1 MLDVQTTLLGI
12 ATAVN
17 AGLFGIVYFGDRR
30 SAINLSFACFVLC
43 LSAWSLLH
51 VGFRTVG
58 SDRLAGDLLKISYV
72 CALLIGAS
80 FYYFSIVF
88 PDGKHPVKAH
98 AVALV
103 VVTLL
108 FSVALLA
115 PGFLTGPVTHEAY
128 GRSVTL
134 SLSAYLIFATVFLS
148 LFLGGQIRI
157 WRKYVSAEGVVR
169 SQLLAI
175 GTSVT
180 TVGLIG
186 VYFDLLLPS
195 PFFENFEFVWN
206 GPVLT
211 SVFAVV
217 ITYAIFRFRLF
228 SPKAALTELLV
239 FAWWLFILVRALAA
253 RSLSDIVADL
263 ALLAVSVPIGV
274 LLLRSIRLEA
284 RARETLAV
292 ANGRLS
298 EADQMKSELLALA
311 THQLR
316 QPVTIIRSYASL
328 LLEGSYGPLPS
339 GIVEPVEHML
349 SSSTQ
354 MGNEITD
361 HLSVAKLDQGRL
373 RFVFAP
379 TDLRKLIGD
388 LVADMRSIAAKRR
401 VSLIFDAPPDRS
413 WVVDVDAGKISQVIS
428 NLIDNA
434 IHYTAAGSVT
444 LHLSECAGPD
454 MVLISVQDTGAGI
467 PASAMSHLFQRYS
480 RLEDT
485 THLHAEGSGLGLYV
499 AKQIVEGHGGRIWAV
514 SPGPNQGATFSI
526 ELPVHRNAAPSG
538 ESRTSIREPAA

>member
-1 MLDVQTTLLGI
+1 MLDVQTTLLGV
-12 ATAVN
+12 AAAVN

-30 SAINLSFACFVLC
+30 SAINQSFACFVLC

-58 SDRLAGDLLKISYV
+58 SDRLAGDLLKVSYV

-88 PDGKHPVKAH
+88 PEGKHPDKAH
-98 AVALV
+98 AIVLAA
-103 VVTLL
+103 VTLFL
-108 FSVALLA
+108 SVALLT
-115 PGFLTGPVTHEAY
+115 PGFLTGPISHEVY
-128 GRSVTL
+128 GRSVAL
-134 SLSAYLIFATVFLS
+134 DLVDYALFATVFLG

-157 WRKYVSAEGVVR
+157 WRKYVSADGVVR

-175 GTSVT
+175 AISVT
-180 TVGLIG
+180 TIGLVG

-195 PFFENFEFVWN
+195 PFLENFEFVWT

-239 FAWWLFILVRALAA
+239 FAWWLFILIRALAA
-253 RSLSDIVADL
+253 QSLADVVADV
-263 ALLAVSVPIGV
+263 ALLAVSLPIGV

-284 RARETLAV
+284 RARETLAA
-292 ANGRLS
+292 ANERLS

-328 LLEGSYGPLPS
+328 LLEGSYGPLPAAV
-339 GIVEPVEHML
+339 VEPVEHML
-349 SSSTQ
+349 TSSTQ

-361 HLSVAKLDQGRL
+361 YLNVAKFDQGRL

-388 LVADMRSIAAKRR
+388 LVADMRSITAKRGL
-401 VSLIFDAPPDRS
+401 SLNFDAPQDRS
-413 WVVDVDAGKISQVIS
+413 WVADVDAGKMSQVIS

-434 IHYTAAGSVT
+434 MHYTEAGSITVGLAEGASSDT
-444 LHLSECAGPD
+444 
-454 MVLISVQDTGAGI
+454 VLISVQDTGAGL
-467 PASAMSHLFQRYS
+467 PASAISHLFQRYS

-485 THLHAEGSGLGLYV
+485 ARLHAEGSGLGLYV
-499 AKQIVEGHGGRIWAV
+499 AKQIVDGHRGRIWAD
-514 SPGPNQGATFSI
+514 SAGPGKGTTFFI
-526 ELPVHRNAAPSG
+526 EMPIHPQAVAFAASLP
-538 ESRTSIREPAA
+538 PAA